1 MISLI
6 INHDS
11 SEVSIIYPDSCVY
24 IYIHYIGEDNVYPIG
39 ESGAPATHKLEEVLD
54 YIPTV
59 LPKARQLEVAAKP
72 TIQAHLS
79 LLDLSAIAWLEFLKK
94 SVCPMGFYF
103 AVMATHIVLCH
114 M

>member
-11 SEVSIIYPDSCVY
+11 SEVGIIYPDTCVY

-39 ESGAPATHKLEEVLD
+39 EPGAPATHKLEEVLD
-54 YIPTV
+54 CIPTV

-79 LLDLSAIAWLEFLKK
+79 LLDLSAIAWLEFLK

>member
-11 SEVSIIYPDSCVY
+11 SEVSIIYPDTCVY

-39 ESGAPATHKLEEVLD
+39 EPGAPATHKLEEVLD

-59 LPKARQLEVAAKP
+59 LPKAR
-72 TIQAHLS
+72 QAHLS